1 MKKKAVLVGLIGI
14 TSFALITVL
23 ICVFIIHGINK
34 KNTANESQRSVK
46 IIDMGGSCQVL
57 RNNDKIDAS
66 VNMELYNGDI
76 VEVGD
81 NGFARIRLDEDK
93 LLYLDKGTKIQITA
107 TGDAATSKTSIFVER
122 GSLMTE
128 VLNKL
133 SQESSFTVVTAN
145 TIMNIRGTK
154 TLTEVIEDA
163 VTGHVQTSNA
173 VLEGQVRI
181 KAVKVKFDGTV
192 VSVEKDLGAGEG
204 NAFSSVK
211 EELVS
216 QEEMKSIADTGSTV
230 SGVTVEVVTEE
241 EADVVFD
248 VATFEATFIENV
260 KSILIADAEANAKE
274 DLSQEEIDSILD
286 LVLDAFDK
294 IRTNDQE
301 LINLASA
308 DDKPSEPAPE
318 PETASTNAQDKDTNL
333 ISILDINPSAPAP
346 SPEPRPVQKED
357 VSGSVLMEAA
367 TDPEVAKRIDDASD
381 GDLEMGNVTVVN
393 ANDVIKEE
401 EALHEINNETSL
413 EKKIEESKPSS
424 ITAPDST
431 VNVQTQTQDNTQS
444 PTQVQ
449 DNTQSQTQVQDNTLS
464 QTQVQDNTQSQ
475 TQEQQNNENQSQGQE
490 NNETQTQE
498 QENNKYVNITY
509 EDISQEIETSDG
521 QATLKLY
528 FFKINSETGEHEDAE
543 LPESLPY
550 GAALPGIESPDND
563 NIYIS
568 VFQSFIDD
576 SGEESWDINE
586 NFSFNGWNVKDEN
599 GLFTSIEYV
608 PEDDDKLKELVLYG
622 TIIDNSENEGL
633 EEGFDVRE

>member
-23 ICVFIIHGINK
+23 ICVFVIHGINK

-133 SQESSFTVVTAN
+133 LQESSFTVVTAN

-173 VLEGQVRI
+173 VLEGQVKI
-181 KAVKVKFDGTV
+181 KGVKVKSDGTV

-204 NAFSSVK
+204 NSFSSVK

-248 VATFEATFIENV
+248 VATFESSFLESIKN
-260 KSILIADAEANAKE
+260 ILITDAEISAGE
-274 DLSQEEIDSILD
+274 EGLSQEEIDSLNSQLDIVMRAFEEIREASNQKILS
-286 LVLDAFDK
+286 
-294 IRTNDQE
+294 
-301 LINLASA
+301 LA
-308 DDKPSEPAPE
+308 DNRNPEPSNNPE

-346 SPEPRPVQKED
+346 STEPRPVQKED

-393 ANDVIKEE
+393 DIDVIKEE
-401 EALHEINNETSL
+401 ETSPEIIIDDTSR
-413 EKKIEESKPSS
+413 EKKTEESPS
-424 ITAPDST
+424 ITVPDST
-431 VNVQTQTQDNTQS
+431 VSDQTQTQDNTQ
-444 PTQVQ
+444 
-449 DNTQSQTQVQDNTLS
+449 S

-475 TQEQQNNENQSQGQE
+475 TQEQQNNENQSQGQD
-490 NNETQTQE
+490 NTETQTQE

-509 EDISQEIETSDG
+509 EDISQEVETSDG
-521 QATLKLY
+521 PATLKLY
-528 FFKINSETGEHEDAE
+528 FFKINSETGEHEDAG

-568 VFQSFIDD
+568 VFQSFIEDT
-576 SGEESWDINE
+576 GEESWEINE
-586 NFSFNGWNVKDEN
+586 NFSFNGWTVKDEN

-633 EEGFDVRE
+633 EEGFDVTE